1 MSDVKFDENCDA
13 SNLQPESGIDGE
25 KKSYFSNRLV
35 MIKISKKEKTLS

>member
-35 MIKISKKEKTLS
+35 MIKIFKEREDTS